1 MLRIIFAAVVFWVS
15 FSSGSNGAADDSTG
29 STPYLLQMIRDDV
42 VHQEL
47 HLDKAQQEQVHAA
60 IGEVDPRWWVSR
72 ILPAEQQTIEIQQL
86 TQTLRNR
93 LTTILN
99 ADQQLRLLQL
109 ERQAHGT
116 RMMLR
121 DDAVK
126 TLQITRS
133 QTERLQK
140 QFAETDAEVA
150 RIQKQLNDGVLDAKQ
165 AASEITSTQ
174 QSERQSLMQ
183 ILTDEQRNKLGTF
196 FGSSFDFS
204 AVRRTY
210 PRAPEFVMD
219 GSTWLGSE
227 ASDSPTMKDL
237 RGKVVAVYFYAF
249 QCINCQRNFPHYIAW
264 HADLADDGL
273 VVIGIQRPE
282 TSAEADIKAVT
293 AAMRKDG
300 FRFPVLF
307 DKASNNWN
315 TWGNTMWPT
324 TYLIDKDGFIR
335 RWWQG
340 EMNWQGTPGEQQM
353 RETIEGL
360 LAE

>member
-1 MLRIIFAAVVFWVS
+1 MLRIAFAAVVCWVS
-15 FSSGSNGAADDSTG
+15 FPSGSVGAADDSTA

-47 HLDKAQQEQVHAA
+47 RLDEAQKEQVYAA

-72 ILPAEQQTIEIQQL
+72 ILPAEQQAIEIQQL
-86 TQTLRNR
+86 TEILRNR
-93 LTTILN
+93 LTTVLN
-99 ADQQLRLLQL
+99 TDQQLRLLQL

-116 RMMLR
+116 RMMSR
-121 DDAVK
+121 IDAIE
-126 TLQITRS
+126 TLQITRL

-140 QFAETDAEVA
+140 QFADTDAEVT
-150 RIQKQLNDGVLDAKQ
+150 RIQKQLSEGTLDAKQ
-165 AASEITSTQ
+165 AASEITQTQ

-183 ILTDEQRNKLGTF
+183 ILTDEQRNKIGAF
-196 FGSSFDFS
+196 VGSSFDFS

-219 GSTWLGSE
+219 GSTWLGSD
-227 ASDSPTMKDL
+227 ADGSPAMKDL

-249 QCINCQRNFPHYIAW
+249 QCINCQRNFPHYKAW
-264 HADLADDGL
+264 HADLADEGL

-282 TSAEADIKAVT
+282 TSAEADINAVT
-293 AAMRKDG
+293 AAMRQDG
-300 FRFPVLF
+300 FQFPVLF
-307 DKASNNWN
+307 DKASANWN
-315 TWGNTMWPT
+315 AWGNTMWPT

-353 RETIEGL
+353 RETIAGL